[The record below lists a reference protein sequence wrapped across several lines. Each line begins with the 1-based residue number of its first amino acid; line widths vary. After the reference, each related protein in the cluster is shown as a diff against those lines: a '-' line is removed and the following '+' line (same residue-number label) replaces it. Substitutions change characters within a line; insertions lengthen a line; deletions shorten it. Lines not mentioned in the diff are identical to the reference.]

1 MNPQPKTCDLPA
13 ALARMGSDRELLN
26 KMVEF
31 FREDST
37 DLRERLNLAV
47 VEGDPAAVQLAAHSL
62 RGLASNFG
70 ADATTLAA
78 LRLEEMGRAGDV
90 ASMTAALRELEG
102 EISRL
107 LTTLTSELTILQT
120 RDPLS
125 NSTE

>member
-1 MNPQPKTCDLPA
+1 
-13 ALARMGSDRELLN
+13 
-26 KMVEF
+26 MVEF

>member
-1 MNPQPKTCDLPA
+1 MNPQPKTCDLTA
-13 ALARMGSDRELLN
+13 ALARMGSDRELLH

-37 DLRERLNLAV
+37 ELRERLNVAV

-70 ADATTLAA
+70 AEATTLAA

-90 ASMTAALRELEG
+90 ESMTGALRELES
-102 EISRL
+102 EVSRL
-107 LTTLTSELTILQT
+107 LTTLTSDLEMLPT
-120 RDPLS
+120 
-125 NSTE
+125 